1 MNTLKIIKTSAEAL
15 SEIEQLSRLKFMTD
29 TLYTNYWEAGKWHD
43 EKERKAMD
51 RIITDI
57 RAEAALLLERKKR
70 DYAEAPMA
78 LDCTNGR
85 APFFTSSDIVA

>member
-1 MNTLKIIKTSAEAL
+1 MNTLKLIKTSAEAL

-78 LDCTNGR
+78 IDCNGR
-85 APFFTSSDIVA
+85 APIFTSSVIAAQ